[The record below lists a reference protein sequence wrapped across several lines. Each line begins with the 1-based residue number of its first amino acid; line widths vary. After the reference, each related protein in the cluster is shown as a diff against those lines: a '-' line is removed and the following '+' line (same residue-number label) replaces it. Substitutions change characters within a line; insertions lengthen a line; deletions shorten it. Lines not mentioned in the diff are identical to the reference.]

1 MKNLPDK
8 ILWQGG
14 CLDFSRG
21 ALIMGILNVTPDSF
35 SDGGAYLDTGAA
47 VAHGLEMAA
56 HGAAIIDVGPESTR
70 PGSKPVPA
78 AEQINRAVP
87 VIQRLANELKIPVS
101 IDTSNLTVAKAAL
114 DAGASMLNDITA
126 LSDESLKALAAQRR
140 IPVILMHMR
149 GTPPTMQQN
158 PVYGDVVKDV
168 KDFLLERAA
177 SAIEVGVKQEHI
189 ILDPGIGFGKT
200 IDHNLELLRNL
211 DVICDCGYRALVGT
225 SRKAFIGK
233 LTGKD
238 NASDRDFGTAATVA
252 LAIAKGASIV
262 RVHNVAVMADVAAVA
277 NAIVYGNTV

>member
-1 MKNLPDK
+1 MKHLPDK

-87 VIQRLANELKIPVS
+87 VIQRLANELKIPIS